1 MSVRE
6 FLIRG
11 DRRMIAL
18 ALGAALAVTAVVVGI
33 MLALLGPIITAGVLG
48 ALVAMLLAMTDLWV
62 GLLGIVLVITL
73 FPFGTLPF
81 KIVLTP
87 TFLDL
92 AMAATLAVYVM
103 QWLAGERRRLRTT
116 PIHGFIIAFMA
127 LSVFSF
133 VAGLRHAGITSTS
146 ARRFAELLL
155 SMGFSLVLVDVL
167 RTPKQ
172 IRWLARVLI
181 VAGTAAAVV
190 GVALWVLPDS
200 LAEQILVRLSVFGYP
215 NSGVIQYIEQN
226 PELSERAIG
235 TSVNPNA
242 LGGLLV
248 MIAGLAA
255 PQIVTQYPLTGR
267 RWHAYPMVAALG
279 VCLVLTFSRSAML
292 ALGVALVF
300 IAAMR
305 YRKLLWAIPAA
316 AIILLLLPWSQAYLQ
331 RFAEGFRFIEGAQFT
346 DLATQMRFGE
356 YADAFILISRY
367 PLLGAGFTGAPDI
380 DIYLGVASVY
390 LTIAENMG
398 LVGLAAFLGLMA
410 ALFIYALR
418 ARRAVDRTPELRSV
432 WLGAMAAL
440 IGALMGGIL
449 DHYFFNLEFHHAVT
463 IFWIFV
469 GLTLAT
475 TRTLL
480 DFGETDKSYIMRT
493 EMNHRKRQS

>member
-1 MSVRE
+1 MV
-6 FLIRG
+6 
-11 DRRMIAL
+11 AL
-18 ALGAALAVTAVVVGI
+18 ALGVALAVMAVIVGL
-33 MLALLGPIITAGVLG
+33 MLALLGPIITVGVLG
-48 ALVAMLLAMTDLWV
+48 ALVAVVLAMTNLWV

-92 AMAATLAVYVM
+92 AMAAVLAVYVM
-103 QWLAGERRRLRTT
+103 QWLTGERRRLRTT
-116 PIHGFIIAFMA
+116 PVHSFIIVFMV
-127 LSVFSF
+127 LSLFSF

-155 SMGFSLVLVDVL
+155 SMGFSLILVDVL

-181 VAGTAAAVV
+181 LAGTAAAIIGIVM
-190 GVALWVLPDS
+190 WMLPDS

-215 NSGVIQYIEQN
+215 SSGIIQYIEQN

-255 PQIVTQYPLTGR
+255 PQVMTQYPLTGQ
-267 RWHAYPMVAALG
+267 RWHAYPMLAALVG
-279 VCLVLTFSRSAML
+279 CLVLTFSRSAML
-292 ALGVALVF
+292 AFGVAVVF

-305 YRKLLWAIPAA
+305 YRKVLWAIPLVAM
-316 AIILLLLPWSQAYLQ
+316 ILLVLPWSQAYLQ
-331 RFAEGFRFIEGAQFT
+331 RFTEGFRFIQGAQFT

-356 YADAFILISRY
+356 YADAFTLIGRY

-380 DIYLGVASVY
+380 DVYLGVASVY

-398 LVGLAAFLGLMA
+398 LIGLAAFLGLMT
-410 ALFIYALR
+410 ALFVYALR
-418 ARRAVDRTPELRSV
+418 ARRVADNTPELRSI

-440 IGALMGGIL
+440 VGALVGGIL

-469 GLTLAT
+469 GLALAT
-475 TRTLL
+475 TQTLL
-480 DFGETDKSYIMRT
+480 DFGEKDKSYIMRT
-493 EMNHRKRQS
+493 GTNHTSDNSKERLHGHPN